1 MHLDVQLTRNIEID
15 ALRID
20 GQDGLEIITTDGGKE
35 VRNARTELDP
45 RMWEIALPTATLN
58 GDTDDYDAVRQMWTD
73 TERGAH
79 SFLFYD
85 FIADEL
91 VKVRFASPIQISA
104 PAGHL
109 RKIETFT
116 LREVFE

>member
-1 MHLDVQLTRNIEID
+1 MHIDVQLTRNIEIG

-20 GQDGLEIITTDGGKE
+20 GQDGLEIVTTDGGKE

-45 RMWEIALPTATLN
+45 RMWEIAMPPCR
-58 GDTDDYDAVRQMWTD
+58 TDDSDEYDSVRQMWRD

-79 SFLFYD
+79 SFNFYD
-85 FIADEL
+85 FIEDEL
-91 VKVRFASPIQISA
+91 VRVRFASPVQISA